1 MTACGGI
8 FTPLWGGGDLREVFK
23 KKGKPIKITI
33 RRTDFICNKA
43 SVQEVYFS
51 LQSPYRSNSSS
62 RKPPAMS
69 ANAQKYTS
77 KLANRNILIF
87 GGTSGIGFC
96 VAEASF
102 EHGACVTISSS
113 NPTRLSNALNRLRS
127 SYPDVPAEKLNG
139 YTCNLADSDN
149 LEANL
154 DALLSKVTAGG
165 EKKIDHIAFTAGDAL
180 DFPTIASVTPAA
192 VKKLGGVRFIA
203 PIMIAKLIPKYM
215 NLTPASSFTITGG
228 ANTHKPVPGWSIAA
242 GWGGALEGLM
252 RGLAID
258 LKPLRVNMIS
268 PGLVKT
274 ELFNSLSPERLDMV
288 MKNVATQTTVGV
300 IGKPEDTAE
309 AYLYAM
315 KDQYVT
321 AAVIHTNGGMFLV

>member
-1 MTACGGI
+1 M
-8 FTPLWGGGDLREVFK
+8 
-23 KKGKPIKITI
+23 
-33 RRTDFICNKA
+33 
-43 SVQEVYFS
+43 QEVHFS
-51 LQSPYRSNSSS
+51 LQPPYRSNSSS
-62 RKPPAMS
+62 RKPPTMS

-96 VAEASF
+96 VAEASI

-113 NPTRLSNALNRLRS
+113 NPTRLSNALNRLRP

-139 YTCNLADSDN
+139 YTCDLADSDN

-154 DALLSKVTAGG
+154 DTLLSKVTTSG

-180 DFPTIASVTPAA
+180 DFPTIANVTPAA
-192 VKKLGGVRFIA
+192 VKKLGGVRFIG

-228 ANTHKPVPGWSIAA
+228 ANTHKPAPGWSIAA
-242 GWGGALEGLM
+242 GWGGAVEGLM
-252 RGLAID
+252 RGLAVD

-274 ELFNSLSPERLDMV
+274 ELFNSFSPEGLDTV
-288 MKNVATQTTVGV
+288 MMNVATQTTVGV

-315 KDQYVT
+315 KDQFVT
-321 AAVIHTNGGMFLV
+321 AAVIDTNGGRFMA